1 MDFAFFLLIILAF
14 HNSGQIL
21 TKKLKFS
28 GPGEA
33 FLFSTALGSIL
44 ISAIITALVFSGTIS
59 STVCWVILGVFFLVG
74 WKNLLHL
81 KQVLNIFSSPAQ
93 QSTEEDG
100 LKNMAQS
107 FLGLLVLLSIGLALA
122 PAFATD
128 ALVYHLAVPKAFL
141 QAGGLVNLPNNFYS
155 FFPQQVEMLYL
166 FALALG
172 SDSLAQLTG
181 LGVAFLLLLALW
193 QYSKQKVG
201 DSYAWLTPLIF
212 ISTPTFFSVATSA
225 YVDLQAAAYIF
236 LAFYSWENGCTRKQT
251 SWFILM
257 TLFAGAA
264 VATKL
269 TAVIILPLAFLG
281 LVLHGRTHKNTSQTA
296 GQCLMLILGSLLIL
310 SPWLARNYFFTGNPL
325 APFFMNIFGGEA
337 GMNWDFAR
345 SQLQFQ
351 YFSSFGMGR
360 GILDFLSLP
369 INLTFFSEL
378 HSLKF
383 DGKIGI
389 LYLLLLPALFGL
401 NRRSYP
407 AVIVFSVLLVFWFLQ
422 TQQVRFLAPAFAF
435 LSVLLVTGL
444 KQMFQKYSTGKKENF
459 FLTAILAL
467 GILFNTST
475 IMKEWFHVNP
485 LSYLLNKESREQFLT
500 RQIRAYPSYQDANK
514 MLSEKDKVLL
524 IYMRNLGY
532 LMDRPFY
539 SDTFFE
545 SHTLTKII
553 DKGVYAADII
563 NRFKARGITHA
574 LINFDYV
581 FGKDSTL
588 TIGERAIFKNFLN
601 LHGKQLSTKNG
612 FLLYRFMLDSKTGN
626 QNKNSGF
633 NFEGH

>member
-1 MDFAFFLLIILAF
+1 MDFIFFLLIILAF

-21 TKKLKFS
+21 TNKLKFS

-44 ISAIITALVFSGTIS
+44 ISFIMTALVFSGLIS

-74 WKNLLHL
+74 WKNLRHL
-81 KQVLNIFSSPAQ
+81 KHALNIFSSQ
-93 QSTEEDG
+93 QPGEEDG

-107 FLGLLVLLSIGLALA
+107 FLGLLVLLSIGLALV

-141 QAGGLVNLPNNFYS
+141 QAGGLVNLPDNIYS
-155 FFPQQVEMLYL
+155 FFPQQIEMLYL

-172 SDSLAQLTG
+172 SDSLAQITG
-181 LGVAFLLLLALW
+181 LGVALLLLFALW

-201 DSYAWLTPLIF
+201 ESYAWLTPLIF
-212 ISTPTFFSVATSA
+212 ISTPSFFSVASSA
-225 YVDLQAAAYIF
+225 YVDLQAAAYVF

-251 SWFILM
+251 SWFFLM

-269 TAVIILPLAFLG
+269 TTIIILPLAFLG
-281 LVLHGRTHKNTSQTA
+281 LAIHGRSHKNTSQTA
-296 GQCLMLILGSLLIL
+296 GHCLALVLGALLML

-325 APFFMNIFGGEA
+325 APFFMNFFGGEN
-337 GMNWDFAR
+337 GMNWDIVR
-345 SQLQFQ
+345 SQMQFQ
-351 YFSSFGMGR
+351 YYSSFGMGHS
-360 GILDFLSLP
+360 ILDFVSLP
-369 INLTFFSEL
+369 INLTFFSEP

-383 DGKIGI
+383 DGQIGI
-389 LYLLLLPALFGL
+389 LYLLLLPALFSL

-407 AVIVFSVLLVFWFLQ
+407 AVIVFLVLLIFWFIQ
-422 TQQVRFLAPAFAF
+422 TQYIRLLAPAFAF

-444 KQMFQKYSTGKKENF
+444 KQMFQKYSTGKKER
-459 FLTAILAL
+459 FLLTVILAL
-467 GILFNTST
+467 GLLFNTST

-485 LSYLLNKESREQFLT
+485 LSYLLNKENREQFLT
-500 RQIRAYPSYQDANK
+500 RQIKAYPSYQDANK

-545 SHTLTKII
+545 AHTLTKII

-563 NRFKARGITHA
+563 NRLKARGITHI
-574 LINFDYV
+574 LFDFDYV
-581 FGKDSTL
+581 FGKDSAL
-588 TIGERAIFKNFLN
+588 TIGERAIFKNFLH
-601 LHGKQLSTKNG
+601 LHGEQLSAKNG